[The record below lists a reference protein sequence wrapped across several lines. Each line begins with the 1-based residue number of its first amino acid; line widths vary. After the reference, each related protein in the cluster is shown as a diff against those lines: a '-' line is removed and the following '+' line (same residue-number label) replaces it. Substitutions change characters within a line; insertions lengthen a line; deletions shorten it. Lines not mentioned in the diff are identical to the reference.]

1 MDAGWITDMHRSL
14 ACSSPSQL
22 LRPTFKLVR
31 QSDHFSPSTGKT
43 FGLAWWQWVGRVSQT
58 TASGW
63 NFNFKLC
70 EASKPSKHHIS
81 AWWPLWCWYGSSWWW
96 QNSMKTCYISNNQ
109 QLSNQCLK
117 SCPKNVTLGSKEGT
131 FVVGTASEGEER
143 RIAQNWKK
151 SLCAHFLIK
160 LVGTNTNTGR
170 RQTQKQGTKA
180 LFWAIFGIS
189 SGELSIDH
197 NLSIPQIS

>member
-1 MDAGWITDMHRSL
+1 
-14 ACSSPSQL
+14 
-22 LRPTFKLVR
+22 
-31 QSDHFSPSTGKT
+31 
-43 FGLAWWQWVGRVSQT
+43 
-58 TASGW
+58 
-63 NFNFKLC
+63 
-70 EASKPSKHHIS
+70 
-81 AWWPLWCWYGSSWWW
+81 
-96 QNSMKTCYISNNQ
+96 MKTCYISNNQ
-109 QLSNQCLK
+109 QLAK
-117 SCPKNVTLGSKEGT
+117 SMLEKLPQKCDPWVEGGNF

-197 NLSIPQIS
+197 NLSIPQIRNNKWTRN